1 MELENSANKIDNN
14 QENQENNL
22 NNTKEKK
29 SLVIQKKLKVM
40 CKYFMMGK
48 CTKGENC
55 KYLHNEQEKEK
66 RINVPKL
73 ECPMYNIGYC
83 KSGNMCNYIH
93 KKCETLPENMS
104 ENILPIWIIEH
115 YLEKSINLIFKELEQ
130 QNLPEIIELRK
141 KYNLPLNSENNT
153 INNNNNNNNNL
164 PVLIPLKN
172 NTNQNDN
179 NFDKYGPKKNS
190 IENLIN
196 SNRLIKYYLVKI
208 DTYNDIKNSM
218 ENNKLKI
225 NEILKNKLINEIS
238 INNNLTIITIIFDNE
253 NLNYTGFAKIKKLS
267 EINKE
272 NKELSLNIEWLWK
285 TKLHYSK
292 LNHLINKSDNDN
304 FFVKGENGCNID
316 PNLGNY
322 ICRLMIKRL
331 SKDEVKELV
340 QEKKIFENQ
349 MISLIE
355 NNNYINKINKQINI
369 LNDNLKNTKAV
380 KDFFLN
386 NINNSNKNNNNNKIN
401 NNIKNKNEINKN
413 MKFEGKKRKR
423 KKSSE
428 SISKSS
434 SLHTYDTHE
443 SSNHKKSYDYDYYD
457 KNSAKKNYFEKNN
470 KTYHHFNNNDK
481 YNNGKDKFRNKY
493 KKYKNNFIK

>member
-1 MELENSANKIDNN
+1 MELENSANKFENN
-14 QENQENNL
+14 QENQENNS

-29 SLVIQKKLKVM
+29 SLVTQKKLKVM

-73 ECPMYNIGYC
+73 ECPMFNIGYC
-83 KSGNMCNYIH
+83 KNGNMCNYIH
-93 KKCETLPENMS
+93 KKCETLPENFS
-104 ENILPIWIIEH
+104 ENILPVWIIEH
-115 YLEKSINLIFKELEQ
+115 YLEKPINLIFKELEQ

-141 KYNLPLNSENNT
+141 KYNLPINAE
-153 INNNNNNNNNL
+153 NNNNNNNSNL
-164 PVLIPLKN
+164 PILIPLKN
-172 NTNQNDN
+172 NNNQNDN
-179 NFDKYGPKKNS
+179 NFDKYAPKKNS

-208 DTYNDIKNSM
+208 DTYNDIITSM
-218 ENNKLKI
+218 EKNTLKI

-238 INNNLTIITIIFDNE
+238 INNNNLTIITIIFDNE

-272 NKELSLNIEWLWK
+272 NNELSLNIEWLWR

-340 QEKKIFENQ
+340 QEKKIFDNQ

-369 LNDNLKNTKAV
+369 LNDNLKNNKPV
-380 KDFFLN
+380 KDFFIN
-386 NINNSNKNNNNNKIN
+386 NINNNSKNKSNNNK
-401 NNIKNKNEINKN
+401 EEVSKN

-428 SISKSS
+428 SLSKSS

-457 KNSAKKNYFEKNN
+457 KNKNKNKKNFFEKNN
-470 KTYHHFNNNDK
+470 KIYHYYNHNDK
-481 YNNGKDKFRNKY
+481 YNNVKEKFRNKY
-493 KKYKNNFIK
+493 NHKKYKNKYNN

>member
-1 MELENSANKIDNN
+1 MELENSANKFENN
-14 QENQENNL
+14 QENQENNS

-29 SLVIQKKLKVM
+29 SLVTQKKLKVM

-73 ECPMYNIGYC
+73 ECPMFNIGYC
-83 KSGNMCNYIH
+83 KNGNMCNYIH
-93 KKCETLPENMS
+93 KKCESLPENFS
-104 ENILPIWIIEH
+104 ENILPVWIIEH
-115 YLEKSINLIFKELEQ
+115 YLEKPINLIFKELEQ

-141 KYNLPLNSENNT
+141 KYNLP
-153 INNNNNNNNNL
+153 INAENNNNNNNNL
-164 PVLIPLKN
+164 PTLIPLKN
-172 NTNQNDN
+172 NANQNDN
-179 NFDKYGPKKNS
+179 NFDKYAPKKNS

-208 DTYNDIKNSM
+208 DTYNDIINSM
-218 ENNKLKI
+218 EKNTLKI
-225 NEILKNKLINEIS
+225 NENLKNKLINEIS
-238 INNNLTIITIIFDNE
+238 INNNNLTIITIIFDNE

-272 NKELSLNIEWLWK
+272 NNELSLNIEWLWR

-340 QEKKIFENQ
+340 QEKKIFDNQ

-355 NNNYINKINKQINI
+355 NNNYINKINKQIHI
-369 LNDNLKNTKAV
+369 LNDNLKNNKPV
-380 KDFFLN
+380 KDFFIN
-386 NINNSNKNNNNNKIN
+386 NINNNNKNKSNNNK
-401 NNIKNKNEINKN
+401 EEVNKN

-428 SISKSS
+428 SLSKSS

-443 SSNHKKSYDYDYYD
+443 SSNHKKSYDYEYYD
-457 KNSAKKNYFEKNN
+457 KNYNKNKKNFFEKNN
-470 KTYHHFNNNDK
+470 KIYHYYNHNDK
-481 YNNGKDKFRNKY
+481 YNNVKEKFRNKY
-493 KKYKNNFIK
+493 NHKKYKNKYIN

>member
-1 MELENSANKIDNN
+1 MELENSANKIENN
-14 QENQENNL
+14 QENQEINS

-29 SLVIQKKLKVM
+29 SLVTQKKLKVM

-73 ECPMYNIGYC
+73 ECPMFNIGYC
-83 KSGNMCNYIH
+83 KNGNMCNYIH
-93 KKCETLPENMS
+93 KKCETLPENFS
-104 ENILPIWIIEH
+104 ENILPVWIIEH
-115 YLEKSINLIFKELEQ
+115 YLEKPINLIFKELEQ

-141 KYNLPLNSENNT
+141 KYNLPINAE
-153 INNNNNNNNNL
+153 NNNNNNNNSNL
-164 PVLIPLKN
+164 PILIPLKN
-172 NTNQNDN
+172 NNNQNDN
-179 NFDKYGPKKNS
+179 NFDKYAPKKNS

-208 DTYNDIKNSM
+208 DTYNDIITSM
-218 ENNKLKI
+218 EKNTLKI

-238 INNNLTIITIIFDNE
+238 INNNNLTIITIIFDNE

-272 NKELSLNIEWLWK
+272 NNDLSLNIEWLWR

-340 QEKKIFENQ
+340 QEKKIFDNQ

-369 LNDNLKNTKAV
+369 LNDNLKNNKPV
-380 KDFFLN
+380 KDFFIN
-386 NINNSNKNNNNNKIN
+386 NINNNSKNKSNNNK
-401 NNIKNKNEINKN
+401 EEVSKN

-428 SISKSS
+428 SLSKSS

-457 KNSAKKNYFEKNN
+457 KNKNKNKKNFFEKNN
-470 KTYHHFNNNDK
+470 KIYHYYNHNDK
-481 YNNGKDKFRNKY
+481 YNNVKEKSRNKY
-493 KKYKNNFIK
+493 NHKKYKNKYIN

>member
-1 MELENSANKIDNN
+1 MELENSANKFENN
-14 QENQENNL
+14 QENQENNS

-29 SLVIQKKLKVM
+29 SLVTQKKLKVM

-73 ECPMYNIGYC
+73 ECPMFNIGYC
-83 KSGNMCNYIH
+83 KNGNMCNYIH
-93 KKCETLPENMS
+93 KKCETLPENFS
-104 ENILPIWIIEH
+104 ENILPVWIIEH
-115 YLEKSINLIFKELEQ
+115 YLEKPINLIFKELEQ

-141 KYNLPLNSENNT
+141 KYNLPINAE
-153 INNNNNNNNNL
+153 NNNNNNNSNL
-164 PVLIPLKN
+164 PILIPLKN
-172 NTNQNDN
+172 NNNQNDN
-179 NFDKYGPKKNS
+179 NFDKYAPKKNS

-208 DTYNDIKNSM
+208 DTYNDIITSM
-218 ENNKLKI
+218 EKNTLKI

-238 INNNLTIITIIFDNE
+238 INNNNLTIITIIFDNE

-272 NKELSLNIEWLWK
+272 NNDLSLNIEWLWR

-340 QEKKIFENQ
+340 QEKKIFDNQ

-355 NNNYINKINKQINI
+355 NNNYINKINKQIHI
-369 LNDNLKNTKAV
+369 LNDNLKNNKPV
-380 KDFFLN
+380 KDFFIN
-386 NINNSNKNNNNNKIN
+386 NINNNSKNKSNNNK
-401 NNIKNKNEINKN
+401 EEVSKN

-428 SISKSS
+428 SLSKSS

-457 KNSAKKNYFEKNN
+457 KNKNKNKKNFFEKNN
-470 KTYHHFNNNDK
+470 KIYHYYNHNDK
-481 YNNGKDKFRNKY
+481 YNNVKEKFRNKY
-493 KKYKNNFIK
+493 NHKKYKNKYIN

>member
-1 MELENSANKIDNN
+1 MELENSANKIEIN
-14 QENQENNL
+14 QENQENNS

-29 SLVIQKKLKVM
+29 SLVTQKKLKVM

-73 ECPMYNIGYC
+73 ECPMFNIGYC
-83 KSGNMCNYIH
+83 KNGNMCNYIH
-93 KKCETLPENMS
+93 KKCETLPENFS
-104 ENILPIWIIEH
+104 ENILPVWIIEH
-115 YLEKSINLIFKELEQ
+115 YLEKPINLIFKELEQ

-141 KYNLPLNSENNT
+141 KYNLPINAE
-153 INNNNNNNNNL
+153 NNNNNNNNSNL
-164 PVLIPLKN
+164 PILIPLKN
-172 NTNQNDN
+172 NANQNDN
-179 NFDKYGPKKNS
+179 NFDKYAPKKNS

-208 DTYNDIKNSM
+208 DTYNDIITSM
-218 ENNKLKI
+218 EKNTLKI

-238 INNNLTIITIIFDNE
+238 INNNNLTIITIIFDNE

-272 NKELSLNIEWLWK
+272 NNDLSLNIEWLWR

-340 QEKKIFENQ
+340 QEKKIFDNQ

-369 LNDNLKNTKAV
+369 LNDNLKNNKPV
-380 KDFFLN
+380 KDFFIN
-386 NINNSNKNNNNNKIN
+386 NINNNSKNKSNNNK
-401 NNIKNKNEINKN
+401 EEVSKN

-428 SISKSS
+428 SLSKSS

-457 KNSAKKNYFEKNN
+457 KNKNKNKKNFFEKNN
-470 KTYHHFNNNDK
+470 KIYHYYNHNDK
-481 YNNGKDKFRNKY
+481 YNNVKEKFRNKY
-493 KKYKNNFIK
+493 NHKKYKNKYIN

>member
-115 YLEKSINLIFKELEQ
+115 YLEKPINLIFKELEQ

-481 YNNGKDKFRNKY
+481 FNHGKDKFRNKY

>member
-1 MELENSANKIDNN
+1 MELENSANKIENN
-14 QENQENNL
+14 QENQENNS

-29 SLVIQKKLKVM
+29 SLVTQKKLKVM

-73 ECPMYNIGYC
+73 ECPMFNIGYC
-83 KSGNMCNYIH
+83 KNGNMCNYIH
-93 KKCETLPENMS
+93 KKCETLPENFS
-104 ENILPIWIIEH
+104 ENILPVWIIEH
-115 YLEKSINLIFKELEQ
+115 YLEKPINLIFKELEQ

-141 KYNLPLNSENNT
+141 KYNLPINAE
-153 INNNNNNNNNL
+153 NNNNNNNSNL
-164 PVLIPLKN
+164 PILIPLKKN
-172 NTNQNDN
+172 NNQNDN
-179 NFDKYGPKKNS
+179 NFDKYAPKKNS

-208 DTYNDIKNSM
+208 DTYNDIITSM
-218 ENNKLKI
+218 EKNTLKI

-238 INNNLTIITIIFDNE
+238 INNNNLTIITIIFDNE

-272 NKELSLNIEWLWK
+272 NNDLSLNIEWLWR

-340 QEKKIFENQ
+340 QEKKIFDNQ

-369 LNDNLKNTKAV
+369 LNDNLKNNKPV
-380 KDFFLN
+380 KDFFIN
-386 NINNSNKNNNNNKIN
+386 NINNNSKNKSNNNK
-401 NNIKNKNEINKN
+401 EEVSKN

-428 SISKSS
+428 SLSKSS

-457 KNSAKKNYFEKNN
+457 KNKNKNKKNFFEKNN
-470 KTYHHFNNNDK
+470 KIYHYYNHNDK
-481 YNNGKDKFRNKY
+481 YNNVKEKFRNKY
-493 KKYKNNFIK
+493 NHKKYKNKYIN

>member
-1 MELENSANKIDNN
+1 MELENSANKIEIN
-14 QENQENNL
+14 QENQENNS

-29 SLVIQKKLKVM
+29 SLVTQKKLKVM

-73 ECPMYNIGYC
+73 ECPMFNIGYC
-83 KSGNMCNYIH
+83 KNGNMCNYIH
-93 KKCETLPENMS
+93 KKCETLPENFS
-104 ENILPIWIIEH
+104 ENILPVWIIEH
-115 YLEKSINLIFKELEQ
+115 YLEKPINLIFKELEQ

-141 KYNLPLNSENNT
+141 KYNLPINAE
-153 INNNNNNNNNL
+153 NNNNNNNSNL
-164 PVLIPLKN
+164 PILIPLKN
-172 NTNQNDN
+172 NNNQNDN
-179 NFDKYGPKKNS
+179 NFDKYAPKKNS

-208 DTYNDIKNSM
+208 DTYNDIITSM
-218 ENNKLKI
+218 EKNTLKI

-238 INNNLTIITIIFDNE
+238 INNNNLTIITIIFDNE

-272 NKELSLNIEWLWK
+272 NNDLSLNIEWLWR

-340 QEKKIFENQ
+340 QEKKIFDNQ

-355 NNNYINKINKQINI
+355 NNNYINKINKQIHI
-369 LNDNLKNTKAV
+369 LNDNLKNNKPV
-380 KDFFLN
+380 KDFFIN
-386 NINNSNKNNNNNKIN
+386 NINNNSKNKSNNNK
-401 NNIKNKNEINKN
+401 EEVSKN

-428 SISKSS
+428 SLSKSS

-443 SSNHKKSYDYDYYD
+443 SSNHKKSYDYEYYD
-457 KNSAKKNYFEKNN
+457 KNYNKNKKNFFEKNN
-470 KTYHHFNNNDK
+470 KIYHYYNHNDK
-481 YNNGKDKFRNKY
+481 YNNVKEKFRNKY
-493 KKYKNNFIK
+493 NHKKYKNKYIN

>member
-1 MELENSANKIDNN
+1 MELENSANKFENN
-14 QENQENNL
+14 QENQENNS

-29 SLVIQKKLKVM
+29 SLVTQKKLKVM

-73 ECPMYNIGYC
+73 ECPMFNIGYC
-83 KSGNMCNYIH
+83 KNGNMCNYIH
-93 KKCETLPENMS
+93 KKCESLPENFS
-104 ENILPIWIIEH
+104 ENILPVWIIEH
-115 YLEKSINLIFKELEQ
+115 YLEKPINLIFKELEQ

-141 KYNLPLNSENNT
+141 KYNLP
-153 INNNNNNNNNL
+153 INAENNNNNNL
-164 PVLIPLKN
+164 PTLIPLKN
-172 NTNQNDN
+172 NANQNDN
-179 NFDKYGPKKNS
+179 NFDKYAPKKNS

-208 DTYNDIKNSM
+208 DTYNDIINSM
-218 ENNKLKI
+218 EKNTLKI
-225 NEILKNKLINEIS
+225 NENLKNKLINEIS
-238 INNNLTIITIIFDNE
+238 INNNNLTIITIIFDNE

-272 NKELSLNIEWLWK
+272 NNELSLNIEWLWR

-340 QEKKIFENQ
+340 QEKKIFDNQ

-355 NNNYINKINKQINI
+355 NNNYINKINKQIHI
-369 LNDNLKNTKAV
+369 LNDNLKNNKPV
-380 KDFFLN
+380 KDFFIN
-386 NINNSNKNNNNNKIN
+386 NINNNNKNKSNNNK
-401 NNIKNKNEINKN
+401 EEVNKN

-428 SISKSS
+428 SLSKSS

-443 SSNHKKSYDYDYYD
+443 SSNHKKSYDYEYYD
-457 KNSAKKNYFEKNN
+457 KNYNKNKKNFFEKNN
-470 KTYHHFNNNDK
+470 KIYHYYNNNDK
-481 YNNGKDKFRNKY
+481 YNNVKEKFRNKY
-493 KKYKNNFIK
+493 NHKKYKNKYNN

>member
-1 MELENSANKIDNN
+1 MELENSANKFENN
-14 QENQENNL
+14 QENQENNS

-29 SLVIQKKLKVM
+29 SLVTQKKLKVM

-73 ECPMYNIGYC
+73 ECPMFNIGYC
-83 KSGNMCNYIH
+83 KNGNMCNYIH
-93 KKCETLPENMS
+93 KKCESLPENFS
-104 ENILPIWIIEH
+104 ENILPVWIIEH
-115 YLEKSINLIFKELEQ
+115 YLEKPINLIFKELEQ

-141 KYNLPLNSENNT
+141 KYNLP
-153 INNNNNNNNNL
+153 INAENNNNNL
-164 PVLIPLKN
+164 PTLIPLKN
-172 NTNQNDN
+172 NANQNDN
-179 NFDKYGPKKNS
+179 NFDKYAPKKNS

-208 DTYNDIKNSM
+208 DTYNDIINSM
-218 ENNKLKI
+218 EKNTLKI
-225 NEILKNKLINEIS
+225 NENLKNKLINEIS
-238 INNNLTIITIIFDNE
+238 INNNNLTIITIIFDNE

-272 NKELSLNIEWLWK
+272 NNELSLNIEWLWR

-340 QEKKIFENQ
+340 QEKKIFDNQ

-355 NNNYINKINKQINI
+355 NNNYINKINKQIHI
-369 LNDNLKNTKAV
+369 LNDNLKNNKPV
-380 KDFFLN
+380 KDFFIN
-386 NINNSNKNNNNNKIN
+386 NINNNNKNKSNNNK
-401 NNIKNKNEINKN
+401 EEVNKN

-428 SISKSS
+428 SLSKSS

-443 SSNHKKSYDYDYYD
+443 SSNHKKSYDYEYYD
-457 KNSAKKNYFEKNN
+457 KNYNKNKKNFFEKNN
-470 KTYHHFNNNDK
+470 KIYHYYNNNDK
-481 YNNGKDKFRNKY
+481 YNNVKEKFRNKY
-493 KKYKNNFIK
+493 NHKKYKNKYNN

>member
-1 MELENSANKIDNN
+1 MELENSANKIENN
-14 QENQENNL
+14 QENQENNS

-29 SLVIQKKLKVM
+29 SLVTQKKLKVM

-73 ECPMYNIGYC
+73 ECPMFNIGYC
-83 KSGNMCNYIH
+83 KNGNMCNYIH
-93 KKCETLPENMS
+93 KKCESLPENFS
-104 ENILPIWIIEH
+104 ENILPVWIIEH
-115 YLEKSINLIFKELEQ
+115 YLEKPINLIFKELEQ

-141 KYNLPLNSENNT
+141 KYNLPINAE
-153 INNNNNNNNNL
+153 NNNNNNNNSNL
-164 PVLIPLKN
+164 PILIPLKN
-172 NTNQNDN
+172 NNNQNDN
-179 NFDKYGPKKNS
+179 NFDKYAPKKNS

-208 DTYNDIKNSM
+208 DTYNDIITSM
-218 ENNKLKI
+218 EKNTLKI

-238 INNNLTIITIIFDNE
+238 INNNNLTIITIIFDNE

-272 NKELSLNIEWLWK
+272 NNELSLNIEWLWR

-340 QEKKIFENQ
+340 QEKKIFDNQ

-369 LNDNLKNTKAV
+369 LNDNLKNNKPV
-380 KDFFLN
+380 KDFFIN
-386 NINNSNKNNNNNKIN
+386 NINNNSKNKSNNNK
-401 NNIKNKNEINKN
+401 EEVSKN

-428 SISKSS
+428 SLSKSS

-457 KNSAKKNYFEKNN
+457 KNKNKNKKNFFEKNN
-470 KTYHHFNNNDK
+470 KIYHYYNHNDK
-481 YNNGKDKFRNKY
+481 YNNVKEKFRNKY
-493 KKYKNNFIK
+493 NHKKYKNKYIN

>member
-1 MELENSANKIDNN
+1 MELENSANKFENN
-14 QENQENNL
+14 QENQENNS

-29 SLVIQKKLKVM
+29 SLVTQKKLKVM

-73 ECPMYNIGYC
+73 ECPMFNIGYC
-83 KSGNMCNYIH
+83 KNGNMCNYIH
-93 KKCETLPENMS
+93 KKCETLPENFS
-104 ENILPIWIIEH
+104 ENILPVWIIEH
-115 YLEKSINLIFKELEQ
+115 YLEKPINLIFKELEQ

-141 KYNLPLNSENNT
+141 KYNLPINAE
-153 INNNNNNNNNL
+153 NNNNNNNSNL
-164 PVLIPLKN
+164 PILIPLKN
-172 NTNQNDN
+172 NANQNDN
-179 NFDKYGPKKNS
+179 NFDKYAPKKNS

-208 DTYNDIKNSM
+208 DTYNDIITSM
-218 ENNKLKI
+218 EKNTLKI

-238 INNNLTIITIIFDNE
+238 INNNNLTIITIIFDNE

-272 NKELSLNIEWLWK
+272 NNDLSLNIEWLWR

-340 QEKKIFENQ
+340 QEKKIFDNQ

-369 LNDNLKNTKAV
+369 LNDNLKNNKPV
-380 KDFFLN
+380 KDFFIN
-386 NINNSNKNNNNNKIN
+386 NINNNSKNKSNNNK
-401 NNIKNKNEINKN
+401 EEVSKN

-428 SISKSS
+428 SLSKSS

-457 KNSAKKNYFEKNN
+457 KNKNKNKKNFFEKNN
-470 KTYHHFNNNDK
+470 KIYHYYNHNDK
-481 YNNGKDKFRNKY
+481 YNNVKEKFRNKY
-493 KKYKNNFIK
+493 NHKKYKNKYIN

>member
-1 MELENSANKIDNN
+1 MELENSANKFENN
-14 QENQENNL
+14 QENQENNS

-29 SLVIQKKLKVM
+29 SLVTQKKLKVM

-73 ECPMYNIGYC
+73 ECPMFNIGYC
-83 KSGNMCNYIH
+83 KNGNMCNYIH
-93 KKCETLPENMS
+93 KKCESLPENFS
-104 ENILPIWIIEH
+104 ENILPVWIIEH
-115 YLEKSINLIFKELEQ
+115 YLEKPINLIFKELEQ

-141 KYNLPLNSENNT
+141 KYNLP
-153 INNNNNNNNNL
+153 INAENNNNNNNL
-164 PVLIPLKN
+164 PTLIPLKN
-172 NTNQNDN
+172 NANQNDN
-179 NFDKYGPKKNS
+179 NFDKYAPKKNS

-208 DTYNDIKNSM
+208 DTYNDIINSM
-218 ENNKLKI
+218 EKNTLKI
-225 NEILKNKLINEIS
+225 NENLKNKLINEIS
-238 INNNLTIITIIFDNE
+238 INNNNLTIITIIFDNE

-272 NKELSLNIEWLWK
+272 NNELSLNIEWLWR

-340 QEKKIFENQ
+340 QEKKIFDNQ

-355 NNNYINKINKQINI
+355 NNNYINKINKQIHI
-369 LNDNLKNTKAV
+369 LNDNLKNNKPV
-380 KDFFLN
+380 KDFFIN
-386 NINNSNKNNNNNKIN
+386 NINNNNKNKSNNNK
-401 NNIKNKNEINKN
+401 EEVNKN

-428 SISKSS
+428 SLSKSS

-443 SSNHKKSYDYDYYD
+443 SSNHKKSYDYEYYD
-457 KNSAKKNYFEKNN
+457 KNYNKNKKNFFEKNN
-470 KTYHHFNNNDK
+470 KIYHYYNNNDK
-481 YNNGKDKFRNKY
+481 YNNVKEKFRNKY
-493 KKYKNNFIK
+493 NHKKYKNKYNN

>member
-1 MELENSANKIDNN
+1 MELENSANKIENN
-14 QENQENNL
+14 QENQENNS

-29 SLVIQKKLKVM
+29 SLVTQKKLKVM

-73 ECPMYNIGYC
+73 ECPMFNIGYC
-83 KSGNMCNYIH
+83 KNGNMCNYIH
-93 KKCETLPENMS
+93 KKCETLPENFS
-104 ENILPIWIIEH
+104 ENILPVWIIEH
-115 YLEKSINLIFKELEQ
+115 YLEKPINLIFKELEQ

-141 KYNLPLNSENNT
+141 KYNLPINAE
-153 INNNNNNNNNL
+153 NNNNNNNSNL
-164 PVLIPLKN
+164 PILIPLKN
-172 NTNQNDN
+172 NANQNDN
-179 NFDKYGPKKNS
+179 NFDKYAPKKNS

-208 DTYNDIKNSM
+208 DTYNDIITSM
-218 ENNKLKI
+218 EKNTLKI

-238 INNNLTIITIIFDNE
+238 INNNNLTIITIIFDNE

-272 NKELSLNIEWLWK
+272 NNDLSLNIEWLWR

-340 QEKKIFENQ
+340 QEKKIFDNQ

-369 LNDNLKNTKAV
+369 LNDNLKNNKPV
-380 KDFFLN
+380 KDFFIN
-386 NINNSNKNNNNNKIN
+386 NINNNSKNKSNNNK
-401 NNIKNKNEINKN
+401 EEVSKN

-428 SISKSS
+428 SLSKSS

-457 KNSAKKNYFEKNN
+457 KNKNKNKKNFFEKNN
-470 KTYHHFNNNDK
+470 KIYHYYNHNDK
-481 YNNGKDKFRNKY
+481 YNNVKEKSRNKY
-493 KKYKNNFIK
+493 NHKKYKNKYIN

>member
-1 MELENSANKIDNN
+1 MELENSANKFENN
-14 QENQENNL
+14 QENQENNS

-29 SLVIQKKLKVM
+29 SLVTQKKLKVM

-73 ECPMYNIGYC
+73 ECPMFNIGYC
-83 KSGNMCNYIH
+83 KNGNMCNYIH
-93 KKCETLPENMS
+93 KKCETLPENFS
-104 ENILPIWIIEH
+104 ENILPVWIIEH
-115 YLEKSINLIFKELEQ
+115 YLEKPINLIFKELEQ

-141 KYNLPLNSENNT
+141 KYNLP
-153 INNNNNNNNNL
+153 INAENNNNNNNL
-164 PVLIPLKN
+164 PILIPLKN
-172 NTNQNDN
+172 NANQNDN
-179 NFDKYGPKKNS
+179 NFDKYAPKKNS

-208 DTYNDIKNSM
+208 DTYNDIINSM
-218 ENNKLKI
+218 EKNTLKI
-225 NEILKNKLINEIS
+225 NENLKNKLINEIS
-238 INNNLTIITIIFDNE
+238 INNNNLTIITIIFDNE

-272 NKELSLNIEWLWK
+272 NNELSLNIEWLWR

-340 QEKKIFENQ
+340 QEKKIFDNQ

-355 NNNYINKINKQINI
+355 NNNYINKINKQIHI
-369 LNDNLKNTKAV
+369 LNDNLKNNKPV
-380 KDFFLN
+380 KDFFIN
-386 NINNSNKNNNNNKIN
+386 NINNNNKNKSNNNK
-401 NNIKNKNEINKN
+401 EEVNKN

-428 SISKSS
+428 SLSKSS

-457 KNSAKKNYFEKNN
+457 KNKNKNKKNFFEKNN
-470 KTYHHFNNNDK
+470 KIYHYYNHNDK
-481 YNNGKDKFRNKY
+481 YNNVKEKFRNKY
-493 KKYKNNFIK
+493 NHKKYKNKYIN

>member
-1 MELENSANKIDNN
+1 MELENSANKNEIN
-14 QENQENNL
+14 QENQENNS

-29 SLVIQKKLKVM
+29 SLVTQKKLKVM

-73 ECPMYNIGYC
+73 ECPMFNIGYC
-83 KSGNMCNYIH
+83 KNGNMCNYIH
-93 KKCETLPENMS
+93 KKCETLPENFS
-104 ENILPIWIIEH
+104 ENILPVWIIEH
-115 YLEKSINLIFKELEQ
+115 YLEKPINLIFKELEQ

-141 KYNLPLNSENNT
+141 KYNLHINAE
-153 INNNNNNNNNL
+153 NNNNNNNNNSNL
-164 PVLIPLKN
+164 PILIPLKN
-172 NTNQNDN
+172 NNNQNDN
-179 NFDKYGPKKNS
+179 NFDKYAPKKNS

-208 DTYNDIKNSM
+208 DTYNDIITSM
-218 ENNKLKI
+218 EKNTLKI

-238 INNNLTIITIIFDNE
+238 INNNNLTIITIIFDNE

-272 NKELSLNIEWLWK
+272 NNDLSLNIEWLWR

-340 QEKKIFENQ
+340 QEKKIFDNQ

-369 LNDNLKNTKAV
+369 LNDNLKNNKPV
-380 KDFFLN
+380 KDFFIN
-386 NINNSNKNNNNNKIN
+386 NINNNSKNKSNNNKD
-401 NNIKNKNEINKN
+401 EVSKN

-428 SISKSS
+428 SLSKSS

-457 KNSAKKNYFEKNN
+457 KNKNKNKKNFFEKNN
-470 KTYHHFNNNDK
+470 KIYHYYNHNDK
-481 YNNGKDKFRNKY
+481 YNNVKEKFRNKY
-493 KKYKNNFIK
+493 NHKKYKNKYIN

>member
-1 MELENSANKIDNN
+1 MELENSANKFENN
-14 QENQENNL
+14 QENQENNS

-29 SLVIQKKLKVM
+29 SLVTQKKLKVM

-73 ECPMYNIGYC
+73 ECPMFNIGYC
-83 KSGNMCNYIH
+83 KNGNMCNYIH
-93 KKCETLPENMS
+93 KKCETLPENFS
-104 ENILPIWIIEH
+104 ENILPVWIIEH
-115 YLEKSINLIFKELEQ
+115 YLEKPINLIFKELEQ

-141 KYNLPLNSENNT
+141 KYNLPINAE
-153 INNNNNNNNNL
+153 NNNNNNNSNL
-164 PVLIPLKN
+164 PILIPLKN
-172 NTNQNDN
+172 NNNQNDN
-179 NFDKYGPKKNS
+179 NFDKYAPKKNS

-208 DTYNDIKNSM
+208 DTYNDIINSM
-218 ENNKLKI
+218 EKNTLKI
-225 NEILKNKLINEIS
+225 NENLKNKLINEIS
-238 INNNLTIITIIFDNE
+238 INNNNLTIITIIFDNE

-272 NKELSLNIEWLWK
+272 NNDLSLNIEWLWR

-340 QEKKIFENQ
+340 QEKKIFDNQ

-355 NNNYINKINKQINI
+355 NNNYINKINKQIHI
-369 LNDNLKNTKAV
+369 LNDNLKNNKPV
-380 KDFFLN
+380 KDFFIN
-386 NINNSNKNNNNNKIN
+386 NINNNSKNKSNNNK
-401 NNIKNKNEINKN
+401 EEVSKN

-428 SISKSS
+428 SLSKSS

-457 KNSAKKNYFEKNN
+457 KNKNKNKKNFFEKNN
-470 KTYHHFNNNDK
+470 KIYHYYNHNDK
-481 YNNGKDKFRNKY
+481 YNNVKEKFRNKY
-493 KKYKNNFIK
+493 NHKKYKNKYIN